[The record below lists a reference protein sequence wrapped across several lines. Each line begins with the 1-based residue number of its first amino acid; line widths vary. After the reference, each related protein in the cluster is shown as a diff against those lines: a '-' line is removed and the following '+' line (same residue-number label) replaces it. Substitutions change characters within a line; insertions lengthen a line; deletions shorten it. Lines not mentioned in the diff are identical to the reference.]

1 MSSGES
7 ILKRALFIGR
17 FQPFH
22 NGHLHGL
29 RYIFGEVDEVAI
41 VVAAAQ
47 YNYTV
52 ENPFTAGER
61 IEMIKAG
68 VGELYDRVYIIPVD
82 NVPNNFEWPRHVLN
96 YVPRVD
102 VVYSNNRFV
111 QLLFKDYGYETIE
124 TPLLP
129 GVNGS
134 IIRKLIAED
143 GDWRSLVPKQVARI
157 IDDIGGVER
166 IKTLWRLRVKVW
178 GERF

>member
-1 MSSGES
+1 MR
-7 ILKRALFIGR
+7 RAIFIGR

-22 NGHLHGL
+22 NGHLYGL
-29 RYIFGEVDEVAI
+29 RHILGEVDEVVI

-47 YNYTV
+47 YSYTV

-68 VGELYDRVYIIPVD
+68 VREFYDRVYIIPVD
-82 NVPNNFEWPRHVLN
+82 NVPSNFEWPRHVLN

-102 VVYSNNRFV
+102 VVYSNNEFV
-111 QLLFKDYGYETIE
+111 QLLFRVYGLETRE

-134 IIRKLIAED
+134 IVRKLIAED
-143 GDWRSLVPKQVARI
+143 GDWRSLVPGQVARI
-157 IDDIGGVER
+157 IYDIGGVER
-166 IKTLWRLRVKVW
+166 IKTLWRLRIKIR

>member
-1 MSSGES
+1 M
-7 ILKRALFIGR
+7 KRALFIGR

-29 RYIFGEVDEVAI
+29 KHILSEVDEVVI

-47 YNYTV
+47 YSYTV

-68 VGELYDRVYIIPVD
+68 VREFYDRVYIIPVD
-82 NVPNNFEWPRHVLN
+82 NVPSNFEWPRHVLN

-111 QLLFKDYGYETIE
+111 RLLFKEYGLEARE

-129 GVNGS
+129 GINGS
-134 IIRKLIAED
+134 IVRKLIAED
-143 GDWRSLVPKQVARI
+143 GDWRSLVPRQVAKI

-166 IKTLWRLRVKVW
+166 IKTLWRLSIRIG
-178 GERF
+178 GERFEG

>member
-1 MSSGES
+1 
-7 ILKRALFIGR
+7 LKRALFIGR

-29 RYIFGEVDEVAI
+29 KHILGEVDEVVI

-47 YNYTV
+47 YSYTI

-68 VGELYDRVYIIPVD
+68 VREFYDRVYIIPVD
-82 NVPNNFEWPRHVLN
+82 NVPSNFEWPRHILN
-96 YVPRVD
+96 YVPKANI
-102 VVYSNNRFV
+102 VYSNNRFV
-111 QLLFKDYGYETIE
+111 QLLFREYGLETRE

-129 GVNGS
+129 GVSGS
-134 IIRKLIAED
+134 IVRRLIAED
-143 GDWRSLVPKQVARI
+143 GDWRSLVPGQVARI
-157 IDDIGGVER
+157 IYDIGGVER
-166 IKTLWRLRVKVW
+166 IKTIWRLRIKIR